1 VASSFPG
8 SLDTL
13 ATNKQDDIDAKSGLD
28 LGLTSTTGDHAQHHN
43 DLADAVNKIETAVG
57 TSAAAYVFMS
67 VTKQAADLSNS
78 SNTVPSATDMV
89 FTFVANG
96 VYLID
101 LFLMATSAAATTGY
115 GFALDTS
122 VAVTTVGV
130 HFNHVLANTGTLSG
144 GNSIADNTP
153 LGISSGVATLATL
166 TPITGMGILVASGTG
181 GTATLT
187 FRSEV
192 SAASVTLKA
201 NSAMRVHR
209 IA

>member
-1 VASSFPG
+1 MASSFPG

-13 ATNKQDDIDAKSGLD
+13 ATNKQDDTDAAAGTD
-28 LGLTSTTGDHAQHHN
+28 LGLSTSTGDHAQHHN
-43 DLADAVNKIETAVG
+43 DLADAVNKIEAAVG
-57 TSAAAYVFMS
+57 TSAASYVFMYS
-67 VTKQAADLSNS
+67 GKQASDLTMS
-78 SNTVPSATDMV
+78 STTPSASDMS

-101 LFLMATSAAATTGY
+101 VYLLATSAATTTGY
-115 GFALDTS
+115 GFAIDTS
-122 VAVTTVGV
+122 VAITTVGLAFV
-130 HFNHVLANTGTLSG
+130 HSLAVGGTLSG

-153 LGISSGVATLATL
+153 NALSSGVQTANTI
-166 TPITGMGILVASGTG
+166 TPIIGSGILVASSNG

-187 FRSEV
+187 IRTEV
-192 SAASVTLKA
+192 AAANVTLKA